1 MNYYLFVDA
10 IGRVIDICGI
20 LAIVF
25 GIFLSLFFFVV
36 EAFRKD
42 ELTASYQ
49 LLRRNLGRT
58 TIIGLELLIAGD
70 IIRSIAVPPSFT
82 SIGVLAIIVL
92 IRAFLTIQIE
102 KDTDGLF
109 NLRRPD
115 RFPDRGRHRKEK

>member
-1 MNYYLFVDA
+1 MWNTNTVNYYLFVDT

-25 GIFLSLFFFVV
+25 GIFLSLIFFVLEV
-36 EAFRKD
+36 FHKED
-42 ELTASYQ
+42 STPSYQ

-58 TIIGLELLIAGD
+58 IIIGLELLIAGD

-82 SIGVLAIIVL
+82 NIGVLAIIVL

-102 KDTDGLF
+102 KDTDSLF
-109 NLRRPD
+109 
-115 RFPDRGRHRKEK
+115 FGKKQKSK